1 MASISLKYKSKSGN
15 LTAPGDVDP
24 GAMIPIATVYLSSA
38 AAATISFTDIPQS
51 YEHLQLRLFGR
62 TTSGNGSDYIGI
74 TMNGA
79 TSGHTQ
85 HQLVGNGSA
94 ASSSSNGGLGS
105 IPLQRFA
112 GVGTSVMG
120 GMIIDI
126 LDYANTNKYKTVR
139 ELGGYEGGSD
149 GFVAL
154 VSGMITSTS
163 ATTSITL
170 TPAAGNFIQYTH
182 AALYGIKKAGA

>member
-1 MASISLKYKSKSGN
+1 MVNSK
-15 LTAPGDVDP
+15 
-24 GAMIPIATVYLSSA
+24 
-38 AAATISFTDIPQS
+38 
-51 YEHLQLRLFGR
+51 
-62 TTSGNGSDYIGI
+62 
-74 TMNGA
+74 
-79 TSGHTQ
+79 
-85 HQLVGNGSA
+85 HQLVGNGSTTSA
-94 ASSSSNGGLGS
+94 SSNGGLGS

-139 ELGGYEGGSD
+139 ELGGYAGSAD

-154 VSGMITSTS
+154 VSGIITSTS

-182 AALYGIKKAGA
+182 AALYGIKRAGA